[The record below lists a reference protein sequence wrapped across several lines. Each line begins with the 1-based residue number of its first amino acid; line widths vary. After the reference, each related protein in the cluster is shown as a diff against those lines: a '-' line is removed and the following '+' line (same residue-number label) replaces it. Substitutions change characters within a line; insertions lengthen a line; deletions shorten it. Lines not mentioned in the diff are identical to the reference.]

1 MCKEDVYFQFPIKAL
16 NMGKSIEDVTEEDAD
31 CRFQEIVSYCLASY
45 GKANFDKAGERHA
58 VDVAVWYSESDA
70 CQSKVDLNSR
80 EHAEIVFAASRLG
93 VQLNGG
99 SMESHCKC
107 FKKIANLEGGNMQ
120 VRFRRDIFW
129 DYKTMGWREW
139 SMLAGMYA
147 MLGNRK
153 KVRLSYKQINALALG
168 YDKPKQLGDNN
179 TLETRRMTDR
189 KTQITVNHLARRNL
203 FSKVYD
209 GRHNWYSWKPE
220 GVLEKMLVDRK
231 AMQQHRKQ
239 SAMPSEQAKRMQ
251 EQIEQRVKE
260 LGNGGK

>member
-1 MCKEDVYFQFPIKAL
+1 MGKEEVYFQFPIKAL
-16 NMGKSIEDVTEEDAD
+16 NMGKSIEDVTEDEVD
-31 CRFQEIVSYCLASY
+31 CRFQEIVTYCIVSY
-45 GKANFDKAGERHA
+45 GKANFDKAGLKHA
-58 VDVAVWYSESDA
+58 YDVANWYFESGA
-70 CQSKVDLNSR
+70 CRSKVDFDIR
-80 EHAEIVFAASRLG
+80 EHVEILFAASRLG
-93 VQLNGG
+93 VQLNSG
-99 SMESHCKC
+99 SMEANCKC

-120 VRFRRDIFW
+120 VRFRKDVFW

-153 KVRLSYKQINALALG
+153 KVRLSYKQINVLALG
-168 YDKPKQLGDNN
+168 YDKPKQLGDDE
-179 TLETRRMTDR
+179 TLKKRRMTDR

-209 GRHNWYSWKPE
+209 GRHNWYSWHPQ
-220 GVLEKMLVDRK
+220 GVLEKMLVEQK
-231 AMQQHRKQ
+231 AKKQHRKQ